1 MTEDPKLAE
10 QAAEMFC
17 TTKQADAAFEQAKN
31 YWNGLVN
38 ISFETGN
45 PKEDSYLKWICFQP
59 VLRRIYGCSFLP
71 YHDYGRGGRG
81 WRDLWQDCLSLLILD
96 PKEVRSMI
104 FKQLCGC
111 PF

>member
-59 VLRRIYGCSFLP
+59 VLRRITDVRFCRTMIMAEAAGA
-71 YHDYGRGGRG
+71 GGSVAG
-81 WRDLWQDCLSLLILD
+81 LSLPSDSRPEGSSLHD
-96 PKEVRSMI
+96 